1 MEAIAV
7 MPNEIEALSGAVSE
21 MRLHFDQLIHETI
34 IPRMDRVESK
44 VDDQR
49 EQSSR
54 IEKQVIATNGRVRAI
69 ELWQARWE
77 GMKAGAGGS
86 WHVLV
91 AGGGLVV
98 GAVGLIVAVSQ

>member
-7 MPNEIEALSGAVSE
+7 MPSEIQALQD
-21 MRLHFDQLIHETI
+21 HFDRLIHETI
-34 IPRMDRVESK
+34 IPRMDRLEAK
-44 VDDQR
+44 VDGVDAQAR
-49 EQSSR
+49 L
-54 IEKQVIATNGRVRAI
+54 TNGRVRAI

-77 GMKAGAGGS
+77 GVKDGAGGS

>member
-7 MPNEIEALSGAVSE
+7 MPSEIQALQD
-21 MRLHFDQLIHETI
+21 HFDRLIHETI
-34 IPRMDRVESK
+34 IPKVDRVEGK
-44 VDDQR
+44 VDAVDAKAD
-49 EQSSR
+49 R
-54 IEKQVIATNGRVRAI
+54 IEKQTIATNGRVRAI

-77 GMKAGAGGS
+77 GVKDGAGGS

-91 AGGGLVV
+91 AGVGLVV